1 MVEQET
7 KMAGAEHGK
16 RKQLNNYNY
25 TVLILLY
32 VCPYM
37 PICVSSYSK
46 YVLIQASASS
56 CATSVAELLSMLTYA
71 GVCWRMLT
79 YADVC

>member
-32 VCPYM
+32 VCPHM
-37 PICVSSYSK
+37 PMCVSSYS
-46 YVLIQASASS
+46 
-56 CATSVAELLSMLTYA
+56 T
-71 GVCWRMLT
+71 
-79 YADVC
+79 